1 MSRLFHA
8 ARLCGTSLPAL
19 LLLGSAPSLASNR
32 PHRKTATRPVPS
44 QPVSPHSVSRG
55 SVSSVPRSGS
65 KTPPGPEAARHGH
78 KRIIESIE
86 VRGQSRGPVT
96 LSPVGQTTYSAERQD
111 FAGHVAQNVGDM
123 LVTVPG
129 ASFLQGNGPRDTV
142 VSIRGSGARQSYGL
156 RNLQVSEDGFPV
168 TQPDGTARADL
179 IDPHAYEGV
188 DVFQGPA
195 STLYGNYAINGAIN
209 FRTRSGA
216 SIHGLELGSDFGSFG
231 MFNNYMTLGAGNR
244 AYDFMLF
251 ASDVRSDGFIA
262 NSQYATSTENMRLR
276 VSLSPRD
283 RLVLKFINNVTDA
296 FLPLR
301 LSLNQYRLNPYQ
313 QGCATAS
320 GAAAGC
326 ATVSLYRNG
335 AYGAQ
340 TAVTPQQANLG
351 RFDRR
356 SIVGLRWEHD
366 FTPRMVWRTQFTYD
380 QRHVEQPTSTTSFVG
395 PFNSYNVQTD
405 LTRHD
410 TLGKTPLTSFVAAN
424 FDYMDYGYQVYALLP
439 QPGATRGSE
448 TSTSY
453 GHQWNI
459 GLRFEEDWQFAPKWH
474 VVIGLGG
481 TQSDIGAVQTV
492 YSRSAS
498 GMWSQYI
505 PANRRFFNL
514 APEASVV
521 FAPDKA
527 WTWHA
532 RLGTAYATP
541 GYSSFFV
548 TPQGNY
554 GNNTQL
560 KSQSSLGIDLGMAWH
575 PSPALD
581 VQATGFYEF
590 CRNELVSQSAGV
602 NTQAGSYTFNAPAS
616 QHRGV
621 ELAATWQALPHSLPG
636 AKLRLSYTYDNQIY
650 TNYTEMLSNTALS
663 RSFSRK
669 GNLIPGVMPHFLN
682 ARVLYDQPSGLLEG
696 LSGFAEVTWRSAF
709 FIDNAN
715 LLKVPGY
722 GLLNLEMHYDP
733 PARLGWVHR
742 LHSYFEVQN
751 VAHTVYAA
759 GATTI
764 SDSLLANGQQAGASV
779 LAGKT
784 GSIYAGSP
792 RAFFGGVRVRF

>member
-1 MSRLFHA
+1 MTSFFCI
-8 ARLCGTSLPAL
+8 ARLCGRALPAL
-19 LLLGSAPSLASNR
+19 VSMGSLQAVAAEAPAPAFPHPARASHASPSR
-32 PHRKTATRPVPS
+32 PKRKAHPV
-44 QPVSPHSVSRG
+44 
-55 SVSSVPRSGS
+55 
-65 KTPPGPEAARHGH
+65 
-78 KRIIESIE
+78 ESIL
-86 VRGQSRGPVT
+86 VKGQARGPVT
-96 LSPVGQTTYSAERQD
+96 LSPVGQTTYSAERKD
-111 FAGHVAQNVGDM
+111 FANHVAQSVADM

-276 VSLSPRD
+276 VSLSPKD

-313 QGCATAS
+313 QGCATAA

-326 ATVSLYRNG
+326 GTVSLFRNG

-380 QRHVEQPTSTTSFVG
+380 QRHVEQPTSTTAFVG

-410 TLGKTPLTSFVAAN
+410 ALGTTPLTSFVGAN

-439 QPGATRGSE
+439 QAGATRGSE

-459 GLRFEEDWQFAPKWH
+459 GLRFEEDWQFAPRWH
-474 VVIGLGG
+474 AVIGLGG

-492 YSRSAS
+492 YSRSAAVTRA
-498 GMWSQYI
+498 QDI
-505 PANRRFFNL
+505 TANRRFFNL

-521 FAPDKA
+521 FTPDKA

-560 KSQSSLGIDLGMAWH
+560 KSQSSLGVDLGTEWH
-575 PSPALD
+575 PSASVN

-590 CRNELVSQSAGV
+590 YRNELVSQSAGV

-621 ELAATWQALPHSLPG
+621 ELAATWQALPRTLPG

-650 TNYTEMLSNTALS
+650 TTYTEILSNSTMS

-682 ARVLYDQPSGLLEG
+682 ARVLYDQPSGLFEG
-696 LSGFAEVTWRSAF
+696 LGGFAEVTWRSAF

-715 LLKVPGY
+715 LLKIPGY
-722 GLLNLEMHYDP
+722 GLLNLEVHYDP

-742 LHSYFEVQN
+742 LHSYIEVQN
-751 VAHTVYAA
+751 VADSVYAA

-764 SDSLLANGQQAGASV
+764 SDTLLANGQQAGASV
-779 LAGKT
+779 LAAKT

-792 RAFFGGVRVRF
+792 RAFFGGVRVKF